1 MAQLTPESTA
11 VWIACAAPIGQ
22 VQQALRELPALRIKL
37 DICGT
42 AHILLDPNQDLAR
55 DALQQLDVERAICS
69 ALEAA
74 GLEYEALRVASGA
87 FDLGSHQERA

>member
-55 DALQQLDVERAICS
+55 DASEQLDVERAICS

-87 FDLGSHQERA
+87 FDLGSRREEA